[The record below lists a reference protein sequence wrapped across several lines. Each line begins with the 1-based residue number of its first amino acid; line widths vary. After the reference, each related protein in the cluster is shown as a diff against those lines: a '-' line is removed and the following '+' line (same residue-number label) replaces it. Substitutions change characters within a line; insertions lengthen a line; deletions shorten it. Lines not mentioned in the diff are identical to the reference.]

1 MSSCSRSMRSRLR
14 ADNASNRTI
23 FSPGVVIRHEGY
35 VLRIGLD
42 NGGNGV
48 TLVLMA
54 TEKNGTLVR
63 TDLTKR
69 EYARIRKQAIDADKS
84 VGAFVGDTLRQAL
97 LKGSRP

>member
-1 MSSCSRSMRSRLR
+1 
-14 ADNASNRTI
+14 
-23 FSPGVVIRHEGY
+23 
-35 VLRIGLD
+35 
-42 NGGNGV
+42 
-48 TLVLMA
+48 MA

-84 VGAFVGDTLRQAL
+84 VGAFVGDTRRQAL